1 MKVDIY
7 YYSRTGNCEQVAERL
22 SDRIDSNLYRIA
34 DKGEGFKGLVGWFK
48 GGYYAFRDKESDIN
62 FHQGDSEII
71 CLITPVWAGKIPPAV
86 RRFVNQFNFNGKE
99 VYLLATMGGSEG
111 QVFEVLER
119 MLAKSGTKII
129 GRTAIKANDITTCNV
144 YLDQLCSQL

>member
-1 MKVDIY
+1 
-7 YYSRTGNCEQVAERL
+7 
-22 SDRIDSNLYRIA
+22 
-34 DKGEGFKGLVGWFK
+34 
-48 GGYYAFRDKESDIN
+48 
-62 FHQGDSEII
+62 
-71 CLITPVWAGKIPPAV
+71 
-86 RRFVNQFNFNGKE
+86 
-99 VYLLATMGGSEG
+99 MGGSEG